1 MGRWHP
7 FRSRRSL
14 PAQHEELEFE
24 VFFRARFKAMVRFL
38 IVKEAASLADA
49 EDAVEEAMSA
59 AYTAWSTIENP
70 EAWVRQ
76 VALRTLINVRQ
87 RDRRR
92 LAVLSALAELLP
104 GGVWEDMGLRAEAA
118 SVMELLKKRPP
129 AQREIMAFRVDDFT
143 PGEIAAILGKD
154 PQTVRSNLRA
164 ARRAMAAMI
173 EPSQDD
179 PRPGGG

>member
-7 FRSRRSL
+7 FGSRRSL
-14 PAQHEELEFE
+14 PSQHEELEFE

-59 AYTAWSTIENP
+59 AYTAWSTIGNP

-76 VALRTLINVRQ
+76 VALRALIKVRQ
-87 RDRRR
+87 RDRRH
-92 LAVLSALAELLP
+92 LAVLSALADLLP
-104 GGVWEDMGLRAEAA
+104 VGVWEDMGLRAEAA
-118 SVMELLKKRPP
+118 RVVELLKKLPP

-143 PGEIAAILGKD
+143 PAEIAAILGKD

-173 EPSQDD
+173 EPSHDD
-179 PRPGGG
+179 TQPGGG